1 MKATKC
7 NLNLGSFA
15 LTRVMWAAYSLQTK
29 PNQKEQNMKNRNS
42 IFSTILVALGL
53 LTLSRMA
60 QAVTPAPDGG
70 YAGGNTAEGTS
81 ALFSLT
87 TGSFNIALGPFVG
100 EDQTIGSG
108 NIYIGNVV
116 GFAAESNNCYIGS
129 IFTRASENGTPVLV
143 NQFGKLGTTT
153 SSKRFKEDI
162 KPMDKTSEV
171 LFSLNPVAFRYR
183 KAVDPT
189 GTRQLGL
196 VAEEVEKENPDLVV
210 RDKEGK
216 PYSVRY
222 DQVNAMLLNEFLKE
236 HRKVQE
242 LEATVAEH
250 KKAMQVVMRQLEE
263 QATDIQK
270 IGSKID
276 LNKVE
281 PRTVVSN

>member
-1 MKATKC
+1 MQSESRFIC
-7 NLNLGSFA
+7 VNSCHVGGILFA
-15 LTRVMWAAYSLQTK
+15 NKTK
-29 PNQKEQNMKNRNS
+29 PERTEHEKSKQH
-42 IFSTILVALGL
+42 L
-53 LTLSRMA
+53 LNDSRRSWLTYA
-60 QAVTPAPDGG
+60 FPNGASSYSGAGRR

-87 TGSFNIALGPFVG
+87 TGSFNIALGPFAG